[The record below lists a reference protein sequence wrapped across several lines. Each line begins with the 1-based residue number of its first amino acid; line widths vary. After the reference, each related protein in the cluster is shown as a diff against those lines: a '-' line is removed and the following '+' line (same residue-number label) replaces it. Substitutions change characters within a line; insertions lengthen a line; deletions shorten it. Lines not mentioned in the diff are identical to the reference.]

1 MPQRLITL
9 NSFFYAPA
17 LPRCLLLLMLCLPM
31 LTGAQTTTPRDTTK
45 KQPVNVDH
53 ADLFQYIQQ
62 NKKIIQKLN
71 GNVAMSQD
79 SVYMSCDSATIEDN
93 IRVVAQGE
101 VLIQHGDSVS
111 VFSDSLRYD
120 GSSRIAELFGEVILV
135 NGQQKLFT
143 DHLIYDLNTRTA
155 TYNTKAVLT
164 LGETQLTSNRGYYYV
179 NTKEVYFKD
188 SVVVVDP
195 RFSLRSDTLKFNTE
209 NKTVYFLGPTL
220 VTSDSSRIYC
230 EGGFYDTENNLALFT
245 DNAQYVKGEQ
255 KARADSIR
263 YEGRQSI
270 YTLEGNARFV
280 EAEKRTAQAD
290 IIRYDANKDTYLLK
304 GAAFFQDS
312 LRTISAEEINYDV
325 KKKRYATKGR
335 SRVSDP
341 PQLLDADELDYSSDD
356 GLGIAKGNVIW
367 QDTSAQLTVACE
379 LAEYNRETG
388 YLKALGGRNNRPLLI
403 TLIDGDSLFMTA
415 DTLVSSKTDTL
426 ASDST
431 RLIQAY
437 RDVRIF
443 KSNLQ
448 ALCDSLAYSTVDSI
462 FRLFHNPIVWSDT
475 TQFTADTIHMQLANK
490 QLDAIFLRDNSFIIN
505 SPDELFYNQIKGKD
519 ITARFDSSELRT
531 MLVVGNAESV
541 YYARDEQ
548 GAYIGVNK
556 TACSEMILYFG
567 NNQVNQI
574 KFYTQPQ
581 GSFKPMREADHEALK
596 IKGFRWVTA
605 GRPLNLDMLFEP
617 KTPLQGQQ

>member
-1 MPQRLITL
+1 MHKRLLFSTFCFGTI
-9 NSFFYAPA
+9 
-17 LPRCLLLLMLCLPM
+17 LLLLCLP
-31 LTGAQTTTPRDTTK
+31 LLAGAQTTTPRDTTK

-71 GNVAMSQD
+71 GNVALSQD

-135 NGQQKLFT
+135 NGRQKLFT

-280 EAEKRTAQAD
+280 EADRRTAQAD

-341 PQLLDADELDYSSDD
+341 PQLLDADELDYSSDN

-388 YLKALGGRNNRPLLI
+388 YLKAVGGRNNRPLLI

-431 RLIQAY
+431 RLLQAY

-475 TQFTADTIHMQLANK
+475 TQFTADTIHMQLADK
-490 QLDAIFLRDNSFIIN
+490 QLDAIYLLNNSFIIN

-596 IKGFRWVTA
+596 IKGFRWVTT